1 MTAIDELC
9 CCLEQAYLLDLVD
22 VVTRGVFMDGQKRM
36 CHTLTDYDGSMCS
49 YSCVCSNLE
58 NLVGLT

>member
-22 VVTRGVFMDGQKRM
+22 VVPPGVFMDGQKRM
-36 CHTLTDYDGSMCS
+36 CHTHSWTMFRMVVCVADPVGVLTW
-49 YSCVCSNLE
+49 
-58 NLVGLT
+58 

>member
-22 VVTRGVFMDGQKRM
+22 MVTPGVFMDGQKRM
-36 CHTLTDYDGSMCS
+36 CHTQSWIMFRMEECVANPVCVLTW
-49 YSCVCSNLE
+49 
-58 NLVGLT
+58 

>member
-22 VVTRGVFMDGQKRM
+22 MVTPGVFMDGQKRM
-36 CHTLTDYDGSMCS
+36 CHTLMDY
-49 YSCVCSNLE
+49 V
-58 NLVGLT
+58 

>member
-22 VVTRGVFMDGQKRM
+22 VVTGGVFVDGQKRM
-36 CHTLTDYDGSMCS
+36 CHTLMEYA
-49 YSCVCSNLE
+49 
-58 NLVGLT
+58 